1 MFKIRNKKTS
11 FCVTQ
16 TILFVLGGEHGQ
28 LGQGDRVNKLRPTMV
43 VALEGVH
50 ISQISCGWSHSVAL
64 CSETN
69 KVKPPAYFY
78 YYYYFEFIYLT
89 FCLSLGLHL
98 GKW

>member
-1 MFKIRNKKTS
+1 MYSVRYKKTS
-11 FCVTQ
+11 FRVTQ
-16 TILFVLGGEHGQ
+16 TILFILGGEHGQ
-28 LGQGDRVNKLRPTMV
+28 LGQGDRINKLRPTMV

-69 KVKPPAYFY
+69 KVKPPEY
-78 YYYYFEFIYLT
+78 YYYYFENIYLT
-89 FCLSLGLHL
+89 FYLSLGLHL